1 MASRVHKVSIDHTGK
16 ILPYKNWRKNYSLS
30 DGPAGDLFPTSG
42 AGTLYKAE
50 FFHNDVTD
58 EKTYSELAFHTDD
71 LWWFIQSKRVGVKT
85 KRVPGISNL
94 NYIEGTQ
101 EDGLWKVAT
110 KIEMTQT

>member
-1 MASRVHKVSIDHTGK
+1 M
-16 ILPYKNWRKNYSLS
+16 
-30 DGPAGDLFPTSG
+30 
-42 AGTLYKAE
+42 
-50 FFHNDVTD
+50 D

-101 EDGLWKVAT
+101 EDGLWKSGNQDRNDPNLKALLE
-110 KIEMTQT
+110 KYSL